1 MRARK
6 ALRTKGR
13 AARAITLALCAT
25 LFFGCAADRA
35 KPVVIW
41 TDRAELVRYVELF
54 NARQQTER
62 AIVVYKSPLA
72 NALPPAKDEDAPDI
86 IIGSWL
92 KDSRLRRH
100 FLPLEN
106 LFDGNRLNP
115 DTIYPHLL
123 AYGAAGAHQYLL
135 PVSFNVPLVMFS
147 AKHAERIPDAY
158 MLTPEAI
165 REVAAAFNVQN
176 SRGIYTNMGFAPS
189 WNPDFLYVLAKMDG
203 LSFREKKGAYHW
215 DDALLSRT
223 IDFLKAWTT
232 EKNTST
238 AAEQDFAFKYLYTP
252 GYRQVESGRC
262 LFAYT
267 SSDALFSIPDDQ
279 LDDIDFRWIAKDS
292 FVPVKDDIVMMG
304 IFRHSDNTQAAQAFV
319 LWLMQEETL
328 RAIME
333 RTERTPLNVS
343 TFGIA
348 GGFSAVRSVNE
359 RVFPS
364 YYRNL
369 LGNLPDQDAIKPPP
383 SFPLRWYSFKEHVVI
398 PYLRDATNTTLTK
411 TPSLKERITVW
422 SMQFN

>member
-1 MRARK
+1 
-6 ALRTKGR
+6 
-13 AARAITLALCAT
+13 
-25 LFFGCAADRA
+25 
-35 KPVVIW
+35 
-41 TDRAELVRYVELF
+41 
-54 NARQQTER
+54 
-62 AIVVYKSPLA
+62 
-72 NALPPAKDEDAPDI
+72 
-86 IIGSWL
+86 
-92 KDSRLRRH
+92 
-100 FLPLEN
+100 
-106 LFDGNRLNP
+106 
-115 DTIYPHLL
+115 
-123 AYGAAGAHQYLL
+123 
-135 PVSFNVPLVMFS
+135 
-147 AKHAERIPDAY
+147 
-158 MLTPEAI
+158 PE
-165 REVAAAFNVQN
+165 
-176 SRGIYTNMGFAPS
+176 T
-189 WNPDFLYVLAKMDG
+189 
-203 LSFREKKGAYHW
+203 
-215 DDALLSRT
+215 
-223 IDFLKAWTT
+223 
-232 EKNTST
+232 NTST
-238 AAEQDFAFKYLYTP
+238 AAEQDFEFKYLYTP

-333 RTERTPLNVS
+333 RTERMPLNVS

-411 TPSLKERITVW
+411 TLSLEDRITAW